1 MSLVNVDK
9 LEKMIQEERI
19 TFSSED
25 IDSQLNDKAMDQV
38 LDLLSQIKEKFEQDE
53 DYTREILFKKD
64 VKWIERLED
73 ILSERFGMQFE
84 IISSLPKEFM
94 SVIVGPKRNTGLF
107 EFKNIYK
114 TYEESMGYLE
124 QVDTDGVKDYKLLEN
139 IEQNKKAFEDVMK
152 AFDAVDD
159 TLYNKGITVDFK
171 NAKLYGLDK
180 DVKLIMSLDFEF
192 AFRKLEFSTGEMLS
206 VILHEIGHAFSY
218 FAQSYK
224 TYTAYVTLQDSLR
237 ELGKKGTDM
246 KKSLLLSYTKA
257 TGNTN
262 HAKDLEKQD
271 LVGVTVGVVN
281 AILGMYGRD
290 GTVGTL
296 TTVESLADLFASRFG
311 YGVEITRA
319 LKKLGDHYKF
329 NIKEFSINVAVYVI
343 CSVYAYIT
351 AGGMAG
357 VLSVTLAAI
366 FTHVLLGLLFGVLT
380 AYLVRKI
387 PVQRYEDPY
396 RRLQYIRN
404 QIVYLLRNQDKTNKE
419 MVEKLN
425 KDLKEL
431 DTAMS
436 ITSKHQGLL
445 NNIALAF
452 SKVFSKGFR
461 DNREKINLHYELEKL
476 LYNDIHVASSNL
488 NEYLLNQKG

>member
-9 LEKMIQEERI
+9 LEKMLQEERI

-25 IDSQLNDKAMDQV
+25 IDSQLNDKAMGQV
-38 LDLLSQIKEKFEQDE
+38 LDLLSQIKEKFEQEE

-64 VKWIERLED
+64 VKWIQALED

-84 IISSLPKEFM
+84 IISSFPKEFM

-114 TYEESMGYLE
+114 TYEESMAQLE
-124 QVDTDGVKDYKLLEN
+124 NVDTDGVKDYKLLEN

-152 AFDAVDD
+152 AFDSVDD

-192 AFRKLEFSTGEMLS
+192 AFKKLEFSIGEMLS

-224 TYTAYVTLQDSLR
+224 TYTTYVTLQDSLR

-271 LVGVTVGVVN
+271 LVGATVGVVN

-311 YGVEITRA
+311 YGIEISKA
-319 LKKLGDHYKF
+319 LKKLGDHYKY
-329 NIKEFSINVAVYVI
+329 NIKEFSINVAIYVI
-343 CSVYAYIT
+343 CGVCAYIT
-351 AGGMAG
+351 GGILG
-357 VLSVTLAAI
+357 VLSLTFSAVFPYVILSL
-366 FTHVLLGLLFGVLT
+366 FFGVLN

-387 PVQRYEDPY
+387 AIQRYEDPY

-404 QIVYLLRNQDKTNKE
+404 QIVYLLRNHDKSNKE
-419 MVEKLN
+419 IVEKLN

-431 DTAMS
+431 DITMSMTA
-436 ITSKHQGLL
+436 KHQGLL
-445 NNIALAF
+445 NNIALAI

-476 LYNDIHVASSNL
+476 LYNDIHVANSNL